1 MENTGLS
8 GFSLH
13 KTLVVV
19 DSGVIVCLFLV
30 QKQVGYEETES
41 LSQVMAEAMGNLS
54 CKEVVKDNIG
64 NPTYNLPQP
73 FFAPWIEPV
82 FPPTLQ
88 C

>member
-19 DSGVIVCLFLV
+19 DSGVIVCFFLV
-30 QKQVGYEETES
+30 QKQVGYGGAVS
-41 LSQVMAEAMGNLS
+41 PSRVMAGAMGNS
-54 CKEVVKDNIG
+54 SYKEVVKYNIG

-73 FFAPWIEPV
+73 FFAP
-82 FPPTLQ
+82 
-88 C
+88 